1 MMWLTEAQLLGYR
14 TFAAAY
20 SHDSLKANFPG

>member
-1 MMWLTEAQLLGYR
+1 MKRLTKAELLSHR

-20 SHDSLKANFPG
+20 SHDSLKANLPD

>member
-1 MMWLTEAQLLGYR
+1 MKGLTWAELLDHR

-20 SHDSLKANFPG
+20 SHDSLKADLSG

>member
-1 MMWLTEAQLLGYR
+1 MMCLTKAQLFGFR

-20 SHDSLKANFPG
+20 SHDSLKANLPG